1 VNNHDELH
9 SAEAPQEGRPFPR
22 AVGVSIVGT
31 FLILLVGAL
40 YYARGFFLPLVLGLL
55 VALLFGPLVRTLA
68 HRRVPAPMTA
78 VLLVVVLGAGL
89 ASAAAVLNEPVAR
102 MVADAPHVIEEVR
115 EKFSFLRRPFAL
127 LNDAGREVQAIVD
140 GASTQTQETER
151 VVIAQPGIIAWAA
164 GTAAGIGTTLA
175 ATLVLAFFLLATGDD
190 LRHKLLRMIH
200 SLTDKKRALRVLRDI
215 ENEVSRYLIT
225 ITAINAG
232 FGFCVGLA
240 MYVLGM
246 PSPLLWGIAAA
257 LLNFIPYLGGLLGI
271 AAAIAVSAVTFP
283 SFAGVVLPPLAY
295 LALQFVES
303 YLVTPTILGRRLELH
318 IVPILIFLAFT
329 TWMWGI
335 IGAVI
340 GVPLL
345 VVIKVFSDSLPTLAP
360 LSALLAADP
369 APAEEPAA
377 AGATADL
384 HGNKVSPDSV

>member
-1 VNNHDELH
+1 MNNHDELH
-9 SAEAPQEGRPFPR
+9 SAEAPREGRPFPR
-22 AVGVSIVGT
+22 AVSVSIVGT

-40 YYARGFFLPLVLGLL
+40 YYARGFFLPLVLAVL

-68 HRRVPAPMTA
+68 HRGVPAPITA
-78 VLLVVVLGAGL
+78 ILLVVVIGAGL
-89 ASAAAVLNEPVAR
+89 VFAAAVLNEPVAT
-102 MVADAPHVIEEVR
+102 MIADAPHVIDQVR
-115 EKFSFLRRPFAL
+115 NKFAFLRQPFAT
-127 LNDAGREVQAIVD
+127 LNEAGREVQAMVD
-140 GASTQTQETER
+140 GAGTQEAER

-175 ATLVLAFFLLATGDD
+175 ATLVLAFFLLASGDD
-190 LRHKLLRMIH
+190 LRHKLVRMIH

-246 PSPLLWGIAAA
+246 PNPLLWGIAAA
-257 LLNFIPYLGGLLGI
+257 LLNFIPYLGGLLGVV
-271 AAAIAVSAVTFP
+271 AAIAVSAVTFP
-283 SFAGVVLPPLAY
+283 NFAGVVLPPLAY
-295 LALQFVES
+295 LALQFAES

-318 IVPILIFLAFT
+318 IVPILIFLAVT

-340 GVPLL
+340 GVPML
-345 VVIKVFSDSLPTLAP
+345 VVIKVFSDSLPVLAP
-360 LSALLAADP
+360 LSGLLAADA
-369 APAEEPAA
+369 APAEEAEA
-377 AGATADL
+377 AGAPADI
-384 HGNKVSPDSV
+384 HGNKVSPGSV